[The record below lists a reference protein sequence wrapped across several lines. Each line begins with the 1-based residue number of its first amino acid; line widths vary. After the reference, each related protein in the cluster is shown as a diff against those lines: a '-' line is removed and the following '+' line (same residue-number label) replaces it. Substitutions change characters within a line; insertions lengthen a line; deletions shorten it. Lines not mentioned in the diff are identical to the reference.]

1 MAYIYEGSKT
11 EGAEIGSKKESEK
24 RENSTIVSPILIYDI
39 AENKQVRVLVFPI
52 CHHLY
57 LSLSEGTH
65 TPWWVPGAKNGKGR
79 DYAQSLMLKVTPLHH
94 RQL

>member
-11 EGAEIGSKKESEK
+11 AGAEIGSKKESKKK
-24 RENSTIVSPILIYDI
+24 RENGTMVTLILIYDI
-39 AENKQVRVLVFPI
+39 AENKQVRVLVSPI

-65 TPWWVPGAKNGKGR
+65 TPWWVPGAKMGKEEIILR
-79 DYAQSLMLKVTPLHH
+79 A
-94 RQL
+94 